1 MGDGDRESKS
11 KMKCFTKEV
20 VVTVFNTTEKMITM
34 RIIKVYIRF
43 GSRYLVA
50 LE

>member
-11 KMKCFTKEV
+11 KMKCFKKEV
-20 VVTVFNTTEKMITM
+20 AVIVFNTTEKMNKRRIT
-34 RIIKVYIRF
+34 KVYIRF
-43 GSRYLVA
+43 GSMYLVA